1 VGVVDQNGDA
11 ATYTYDAVGNI
22 LAIGRRNVA
31 DTPGSIAITLVSPT
45 EGTVGTAVAI
55 FGRGFSPDPAQ
66 NSVSFSGG
74 LATVT
79 AATATRLTTSV
90 PAGALTGPITVTAPL
105 GTATSPEPFTVL
117 GVVTISPS
125 SAVLFPTQLEQFS
138 ATVTGTATPAVL
150 WSVDQVIGGNSTVGT
165 ISANGLYTAPAAPP
179 SPPSVTVT
187 ASNASD
193 PTLSDSATV
202 AIATPPDKIL
212 AAPVSVGF
220 AAPTTIAVNSLT
232 APAVSVGFATPTF
245 VSVNSLVAP
254 AVSVSI
260 ATPTFVS
267 VNSLVAPAVSVS
279 FATPTFVSVNSLVAP
294 AVSVQMAPP

>member
-1 VGVVDQNGDA
+1 V
-11 ATYTYDAVGNI
+11 
-22 LAIGRRNVA
+22 
-31 DTPGSIAITLVSPT
+31 AITLVAPSK
-45 EGTVGTAVAI
+45 GKVGTPVSI
-55 FGRGFSPDPAQ
+55 FGRGFSPEPSQ
-66 NSVSFSGG
+66 NTVGFSGAI
-74 LATVT
+74 ATVT
-79 AATATRLTTSV
+79 AATATSLTTSV
-90 PAGALTGPITVTAPL
+90 PPGALTGPITVTAPL

-232 APAVSVGFATPTF
+232 APGVSVRFAALTF

-254 AVSVSI
+254 TVSVSV
-260 ATPTFVS
+260 AAPTTVS
-267 VNSLVAPAVSVS
+267 PLIAPAVSVS
-279 FATPTFVSVNSLVAP
+279 LGAPTFNSVNSLVAP
-294 AVSVQMAPP
+294 AVSVQVAPP